1 MTTGINVFI
10 EDSQLPWQT
19 VGEGVRRKIV
29 AYDKQLMVVKVAF
42 EAGGVGAV
50 HEHYHSQITHIESG
64 KFEIEI
70 GGKKKILSAGDA
82 YYIPPHVLHG
92 ALCLE
97 SGVLIDVFS
106 PMREDFL

>member
-10 EDSQLPWQT
+10 EDSQVPWQT
-19 VGEGVRRKIV
+19 VGEGVRRKIM

-82 YYIPPHVLHG
+82 YYIPSHVLHG